1 MKNRMILATLGV
13 ATLLFPLSGLA
24 QQREGFGRE
33 ATETQS
39 EKELTPGRGWQ
50 TCPRCTN
57 NKQTAAANKT
67 YKVEGRAFNPK
78 DLSGVWGNNGM
89 ELDVKNVPPFTPE
102 GAKMFEATHSDIPTT
117 NSKDGMLICD
127 PLGYP
132 RSFAYNYGME
142 FAMLPDRVLQFFEW
156 GHTWR
161 TIWTDGR
168 KLPEDPP
175 QQRWL
180 GYAVGHWEGDTF
192 VVEGNGYDERSWISE
207 DRRNRVYG
215 FAHSDQMRTVERY
228 KRTSYATLEASIS
241 IIDPKVFTKAWVT
254 SGTINLSPGTELWE
268 YFCVPS
274 ESAEYNSR
282 VLKPAA
288 GGSK

>member
-1 MKNRMILATLGV
+1 MRSKVILSVAALTAAFGFSSATW
-13 ATLLFPLSGLA
+13 A
-24 QQREGFGRE
+24 QND
-33 ATETQS
+33 
-39 EKELTPGRGWQ
+39 LVPPGWL
-50 TCPRCTN
+50 TCPRCQN
-57 NKQTAAANKT
+57 QDDRTAARVE
-67 YKVEGRAFNPK
+67 YKVAGHPFDPH

-89 ELDVKNVPPFTPE
+89 EFDLNALPPLTASGKQLYDTTRAEFSSAGVPL
-102 GAKMFEATHSDIPTT
+102 S

-132 RSFAYNYGME
+132 RAYAYNYGFE
-142 FAMLPDRVLQFFEW
+142 FVMKPDRVFQFFEL

-192 VVEGNGYDERSWISE
+192 VVESNGYDERSWISE

-215 FAHSDQMRTVERY
+215 FPHSDDMRIVERY
-228 KRTSYATLEASIS
+228 KRTSYGSLDASIS
-241 IIDPKVFTKAWVT
+241 IIDPKVFTKPWGT
-254 SGTINLSPGTELWE
+254 SGTINLSAGTELWE

-274 ESAEYNSR
+274 ESEEYNSR

-288 GGSK
+288 GSK

>member
-1 MKNRMILATLGV
+1 MT
-13 ATLLFPLSGLA
+13 A
-24 QQREGFGRE
+24 QNE
-33 ATETQS
+33 
-39 EKELTPGRGWQ
+39 EKEMRTPVILCVVLVVLLTLSPSAVAQDENAIGPGWL
-50 TCPRCTN
+50 TCPRCQN
-57 NKQTAAANKT
+57 QQDRQAARAT
-67 YKVEGRAFNPK
+67 YNVPNHPFDPH
-78 DLSGVWGNNGM
+78 DISGVWGNNGM
-89 ELDVKNVPPFTPE
+89 ELDLNTVPPLTALGKQLYDETRAEFS
-102 GAKMFEATHSDIPTT
+102 SDGVPLS

-132 RSFAYNYGME
+132 RAYAYNYG
-142 FAMLPDRVLQFFEW
+142 FQFVMLPDRVYQFFEL

-175 QQRWL
+175 QPRWL

-192 VVEGNGYDERSWISE
+192 VIEGNGYDERSWISE

-228 KRTSYATLEASIS
+228 RRTNYGTLEASIS
-241 IIDPKVFTKAWVT
+241 VIDPKVFTKPWVT
-254 SGTINLSPGTELWE
+254 TGTISLSPGTELWE

-274 ESAEYNSR
+274 ESAEYNSS

>member
-1 MKNRMILATLGV
+1 MRSKVVVCILSLA
-13 ATLLFPLSGLA
+13 LLSLSASAAA
-24 QQREGFGRE
+24 QDDTSIG
-33 ATETQS
+33 
-39 EKELTPGRGWQ
+39 PGWL
-50 TCPRCTN
+50 TCPRCQN
-57 NKQTAAANKT
+57 QQDRIAAREKF
-67 YKVEGRAFNPK
+67 KVADHPFNPH

-89 ELDVKNVPPFTPE
+89 ELDLSALPPLTPWGKQQYDATRAEFGPE
-102 GAKMFEATHSDIPTT
+102 GVPLS

-132 RSFAYNYGME
+132 RGYAYNYGFE
-142 FAMLPDRVLQFFEW
+142 FVMLPDRVFQFFEL

-180 GYAVGHWEGDTF
+180 GYSVGRWEGDTF
-192 VVEGNGYDERSWISE
+192 VIEGNGYDERSWISE

-215 FAHSDQMRTVERY
+215 FAHSDQMRIVERY
-228 KRTSYATLEASIS
+228 KRTSYGTLEASIS
-241 IIDPKVFTKAWVT
+241 VIDPKVFTKPWVT
-254 SGTINLSPGTELWE
+254 SGTISLSPGTELWE

-288 GGSK
+288 GASK